1 MADLLPQ
8 IRNAVRAVIIHDNHI
23 LMLRKTGGGKPERFA
38 LPGGGQNPGETLS
51 QALQRECLEEINTEV
66 RIKRLRHIGD
76 FFKLR
81 DSSPPTIRQHV
92 DFYFEC
98 SVPADYIPEN
108 GNHPDRH
115 QVEVTWLDLDKI
127 NDHVLYPKSLS
138 GLLEGM
144 ISGNETTYIGTVD

>member
-23 LMLRKTGGGKPERFA
+23 LMLRKIGGGKPERFA

-51 QALQRECLEEINTEV
+51 QALQRECMEEISTEV
-66 RIKRLRHIGD
+66 SIKRLRHIGD

-92 DFYFEC
+92 EFYFEC
-98 SVPADYIPEN
+98 SVPANYIPAN
-108 GNHPDRH
+108 GDHPDKH
-115 QVEVTWLDLDKI
+115 QVEVIWLDLNEIKGRI
-127 NDHVLYPKSLS
+127 FYPESLS
-138 GLLEGM
+138 GLLKAM
-144 ISGNETTYIGTVD
+144 INGNETTYIGTVG